1 MSYTSSTARVSGADR
16 TLAGLLAAGIMFVA
30 GYTVVRMV
38 AAQPATTAENVT
50 YPVAPHE
57 ATLWANGFSE
67 L

>member
-1 MSYTSSTARVSGADR
+1 MSYTSSTARVSSADR

-30 GYTVVRMV
+30 GYTAVRM
-38 AAQPATTAENVT
+38 AFAQPSADAQNVT

-57 ATLWANGFSE
+57 ATLWSDGFTE